1 MCTNKI
7 DLICLACQLFFR
19 IINSRTI
26 RFMYRQRDQD
36 VHLKVL
42 ITLHDIIFI
51 FYACIVVSHYCVCCA
66 IVACDVDKRVCI
78 DES

>member
-1 MCTNKI
+1 
-7 DLICLACQLFFR
+7 
-19 IINSRTI
+19 
-26 RFMYRQRDQD
+26 MYRQRDQD